1 MGKRKKK
8 KKLDAGALARRMARA
23 VVGTPPGE
31 RVLPPKKKK
40 QPKHKKLEWERA
52 VEE

>member
-1 MGKRKKK
+1 
-8 KKLDAGALARRMARA
+8 LARRMARA
-23 VVGTPPGE
+23 VVGTPPGA

-40 QPKHKKLEWERA
+40 QPKHKKREWEGA